1 MKFPRRQSISDTHG
15 EAFRYVEEHSGRM
28 FAKVMPGN
36 FYVTTSNELIATTL
50 GSCIAVCLCDT
61 DAGVFGMNHYLLPKR
76 PANQEARPAESPND
90 GNRYG
95 EQAMEALIGAMIK
108 CGAREKSLESKIFG
122 GGKVLGFSE
131 SVGLLNANFA
141 NEFLLQSGI
150 PILAADVGGTAARKI
165 VLDPGTGQ
173 VRVLKL
179 ADRARE
185 RIVSTEKQMIALS
198 AH

>member
-1 MKFPRRQSISDTHG
+1 MEFPRRRSISDTHG
-15 EAFRYVEEHSGRM
+15 EAFRYVEEHTGRT

-36 FYVTTSNELIATTL
+36 FYVTTSKELIATTL
-50 GSCIAVCLCDT
+50 GSCIAVCLRDT

-76 PANQEARPAESPND
+76 PSNQEPRPADSPND
-90 GNRYG
+90 DNRYG
-95 EQAMEALIGAMIK
+95 EQAMEALIAGMIK
-108 CGAREKSLESKIFG
+108 CGARQECLESKIFG
-122 GGKVLGFSE
+122 GGRVLGLSE

-165 VLDPGTGQ
+165 ILDPGTGQ

-179 ADRARE
+179 ANRARE
-185 RIVSTEKQMIALS
+185 KIVSAEKQLIAS
-198 AH
+198 TTP